1 MTRCTRTAQRATL
14 RRTMLQ
20 HATRA
25 RTACAINTAEAPT
38 RRRCKLHGWTHATC
52 WRVSASHRVES
63 STIAQR
69 TCRTRRIPGLAQL
82 SVARCMHHAGSAL
95 GHIRAMPHAARRML
109 HRRTPTKVSSAARR
123 RQASAYEHR
132 WRRVEHR
139 WRIDQRSCRRTET
152 QRALQRRNM
161 QDATRLDASTEACIP
176 KRVRARAGALSFAK
190 APRRF
195 TVHVARRALHGEPLR
210 CLPAAFYMLQLRT
223 AALPQPMRA
232 VASAVP
238 LTHSTDWP
246 GLRECARLLR
256 RTVAGRPSFVLWMF
270 CVKPA
275 RTAWPR
281 SIETHRACRGDAARR
296 VALPRH
302 VPRCMP

>member
-25 RTACAINTAEAPT
+25 RTACAINTTEAPT

-63 STIAQR
+63 STIAQS

-82 SVARCMHHAGSAL
+82 SVARCMHHAGAHE
-95 GHIRAMPHAARRML
+95 GHAARRTS
-109 HRRTPTKVSSAARR
+109 HA
-123 RQASAYEHR
+123 ASAYADKGVICSETATGVGVCAQVAESRAQVAHR
-132 WRRVEHR
+132 PAQLQAERNVRCNGATCKMQRGWTQSRESVHTERVFARRSL
-139 WRIDQRSCRRTET
+139 RI
-152 QRALQRRNM
+152 
-161 QDATRLDASTEACIP
+161 
-176 KRVRARAGALSFAK
+176 ARAGALSFAK

-195 TVHVARRALHGEPLR
+195 TVRVVRRALHGEPLR
-210 CLPAAFYMLQLRT
+210 RLPAAFYMLQLRT

-246 GLRECARLLR
+246 A
-256 RTVAGRPSFVLWMF
+256 
-270 CVKPA
+270 
-275 RTAWPR
+275 
-281 SIETHRACRGDAARR
+281 
-296 VALPRH
+296 
-302 VPRCMP
+302 